1 MKASAQD
8 DRNSHFSFY
17 QVHHTLWKIEAMAST
32 LDSDNSA
39 NNCVLKL
46 DDILEAICAE
56 VGTNAG
62 LKENRGIRKE
72 GQTLKVRTYIGAIAN
87 MKQIDSKAFYLNK
100 ITITR
105 VESDIIGIV
114 FLVFALKT
122 KVPVGGD
129 EQGIFVPS
137 KILVEPI
144 QCEKNNLRFVFTRN
158 FNRPFVDINP
168 DFRTSGAA
176 YSE

>member
-1 MKASAQD
+1 
-8 DRNSHFSFY
+8 
-17 QVHHTLWKIEAMAST
+17 MAST

-39 NNCVLKL
+39 NNCILKL

-56 VGTNAG
+56 VGTNAS
-62 LKENRGIRKE
+62 LKENKEIRKE
-72 GQTLKVRTYIGAIAN
+72 GQTLKVRTYFGAIAS
-87 MKQIDSKAFYLNK
+87 MTQIESKAFYVNK
-100 ITITR
+100 ICITR

-114 FLVFALKT
+114 SLVFALKT

-144 QCEKNNLRFVFTRN
+144 QWEKNNLRFVFTRHI
-158 FNRPFVDINP
+158 NRLFVDINP